1 MSRVAGQRAKTKNQS
16 EAKLALWPE
25 SWLDYNSKGFRLSW
39 DDVLDPADGYDAENE
54 NEDED
59 EDEEANTEEDEQ
71 VADSSQRPSE

>member
-1 MSRVAGQRAKTKNQS
+1 M
-16 EAKLALWPE
+16 
-25 SWLDYNSKGFRLSW
+25 
-39 DDVLDPADGYDAENE
+39 LDPADGYDAENE